1 MEKCEMKFRL
11 VSSNSRGLSLA
22 RAQVFCIRN
31 WRYFKRGLFIYFVV
45 DTWNVL
51 PVMSENDKSAGLW
64 KVKVRSCFVM
74 CLLMVT
80 KYSNNE
86 AGDQSEI
93 IDRSDIWTR
102 NFKMAWK
109 TIYWFLFVYWR
120 HNCSRCCK
128 WLMEFYVNKLIL
140 DQILADLMYR
150 SNRSFNMPPP
160 GIWLLGKLLFKF
172 PPTRAKM
179 PFKCMPHTRVH
190 SGDQMP
196 PPRGHFT
203 GRKMTEGRRK
213 RLQLSNRIFIN
224 ITKTE
229 KHG

>member
-1 MEKCEMKFRL
+1 MNMPESPLRNEFPEFWEFLGIPRNSSCALFEPMEKCEMKFRL

-80 KYSNNE
+80 TYSNNE

-109 TIYWFLFVYWR
+109 TIYWFLLVY
-120 HNCSRCCK
+120 
-128 WLMEFYVNKLIL
+128 
-140 DQILADLMYR
+140 
-150 SNRSFNMPPP
+150 
-160 GIWLLGKLLFKF
+160 
-172 PPTRAKM
+172 
-179 PFKCMPHTRVH
+179 
-190 SGDQMP
+190 
-196 PPRGHFT
+196 
-203 GRKMTEGRRK
+203 
-213 RLQLSNRIFIN
+213 
-224 ITKTE
+224 
-229 KHG
+229 

>member
-1 MEKCEMKFRL
+1 MVTSLPPSIVTSAFWTNRKVWNEVPFYQFKFTWPFHL
-11 VSSNSRGLSLA
+11 QEHKTILLPKWK
-22 RAQVFCIRN
+22 F
-31 WRYFKRGLFIYFVV
+31 FKGGLFTYFVV

-80 KYSNNE
+80 TYSNNE

-140 DQILADLMYR
+140 DQILADL
-150 SNRSFNMPPP
+150 
-160 GIWLLGKLLFKF
+160 I
-172 PPTRAKM
+172 
-179 PFKCMPHTRVH
+179 
-190 SGDQMP
+190 Q
-196 PPRGHFT
+196 
-203 GRKMTEGRRK
+203 
-213 RLQLSNRIFIN
+213 
-224 ITKTE
+224 
-229 KHG
+229 

>member
-1 MEKCEMKFRL
+1 MSTTRFSSRLCLIKGHRFLKKQYETFLSLLIPQKRWNILFSSENDRFFQLAHHRAKSSAMFELYWLPVSTLSELRHHVLTSRAPFEPMEKCEMKFRL
-11 VSSNSRGLSLA
+11 VSSNSRGFSLA
-22 RAQVFCIRN
+22 RAQVFCMRN

-80 KYSNNE
+80 TYSNNE

-109 TIYWFLFVYWR
+109 TIYWFLFVY
-120 HNCSRCCK
+120 
-128 WLMEFYVNKLIL
+128 
-140 DQILADLMYR
+140 
-150 SNRSFNMPPP
+150 
-160 GIWLLGKLLFKF
+160 
-172 PPTRAKM
+172 
-179 PFKCMPHTRVH
+179 
-190 SGDQMP
+190 
-196 PPRGHFT
+196 
-203 GRKMTEGRRK
+203 
-213 RLQLSNRIFIN
+213 
-224 ITKTE
+224 
-229 KHG
+229 

>member
-1 MEKCEMKFRL
+1 MNMPESPLRNEFPEFWEFLGIPRNSSCALFEPMEKCEMKFRL

-80 KYSNNE
+80 TYSNNE

-128 WLMEFYVNKLIL
+128 RLMEFYVNKLIL
-140 DQILADLMYR
+140 DQIMADL
-150 SNRSFNMPPP
+150 
-160 GIWLLGKLLFKF
+160 I
-172 PPTRAKM
+172 
-179 PFKCMPHTRVH
+179 
-190 SGDQMP
+190 Q
-196 PPRGHFT
+196 
-203 GRKMTEGRRK
+203 
-213 RLQLSNRIFIN
+213 
-224 ITKTE
+224 
-229 KHG
+229 